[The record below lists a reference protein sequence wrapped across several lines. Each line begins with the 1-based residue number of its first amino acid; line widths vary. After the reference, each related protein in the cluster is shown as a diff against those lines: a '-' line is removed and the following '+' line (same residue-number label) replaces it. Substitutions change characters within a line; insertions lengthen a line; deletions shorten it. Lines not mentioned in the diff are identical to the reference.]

1 MEEKT
6 REMSLTSSHG
16 QMQIREEMEALRQ
29 AREKLKTECNLLQAK
44 ADGLSVNEQRRWQFE
59 LHSPCSLWKNLRS
72 ESIYI
77 ANSGQFASSYFQLI
91 TIVAN
96 NLAVPLLIIYIL
108 LLK

>member
-44 ADGLSVNEQRRWQFE
+44 ADGLSVNEQRR
-59 LHSPCSLWKNLRS
+59 
-72 ESIYI
+72 
-77 ANSGQFASSYFQLI
+77 
-91 TIVAN
+91 
-96 NLAVPLLIIYIL
+96 
-108 LLK
+108 